1 MFETFAIWLVTV
13 VLDIAGGSAL
23 GAALIVAATYA
34 IPVAL
39 SMAATRLLAPKMPT
53 YADLA
58 GRGVMTRNPVAP
70 RQIVYGQTKCSGP
83 IVYLATSGSKNQF
96 LHIVVAVAGHQV
108 EEIGD
113 VYFNED
119 LVLTGAGDGY
129 GTGIFSNCLIH
140 KKLGTTTQTV
150 DTVLEA
156 DFPTEW
162 DSTHRLRGIAY
173 VYCKLTYSAEV
184 FPGGIPN
191 ISAVVKGKLVYNL
204 ATSTTVYS
212 ANPAY
217 CLRDYLTDT
226 DLGMGMTTAEIDDTA
241 CAAAATVCDG
251 TVAHLPSGTEAR
263 YECSG
268 QAVTSSTPD
277 AIIGQLLSSMAGNI
291 AYSGGKVVMYAGAY
305 RTPTVTLTEA
315 HLAGAVSVTT
325 RASAR
330 DRVNAVKG
338 TYISAANQWTAADF
352 PSRYSSTYT
361 AEDNG
366 ITHWRD
372 VVLPFTT
379 SSSAAQRIAVI
390 NLRQARQEIIFSA
403 RFNLNAMQLRAGDT
417 VMITNAKF
425 GWTAKVFE
433 VIDWSLANEGT
444 PPQPVIAMTLRETD
458 STVYAWDVGDEI
470 AVEAAPNT
478 DLPDPFTVP
487 TPVVTLLSDST
498 TVIVQPDGTI
508 LPRLKVSWT
517 TPNDIHVESG
527 GFAEIEYKLS
537 SDADSLYVPWA
548 TPRGD
553 ALFDYVTDVKVGL
566 QYSIRVRFRNDAGVR
581 GSYDTET
588 SAAIVGDTTA
598 PNAVGSSISATAFPG
613 YIDLLWTPSTSAT
626 VNEYFIYRSITSAFA
641 GFTLLAQTA
650 NSQYQDASVTNGT
663 PYWYYVVAQSRSGI
677 DSSASTVVN
686 AAAIFAP
693 NGVVPSNPTAPAQP
707 GSPVVGTYDASDGSV
722 FAFVTL
728 TIAALPSGGVWQNL
742 LYRRTGSSDWM
753 VAAQFKN
760 TGSTTMRLD
769 DLSPGVGYDIAMQAW
784 NGAGG
789 SSVVTG
795 TAFTAATKTS
805 APPTYSGAS
814 LIRNE
819 KVPPNFTSSK
829 VRRYGFGFFWAE
841 AMGDSYAYPA
851 DFAYWEVKCVA
862 TTNSSA
868 TDYNWDNG
876 SGTPALYRVTEPFIY
891 FYRDSQQNYNIYV
904 RAVNKSGVPASTWY
918 DNTGNLGAGVTK
930 PGGEMM
936 EQEASA
942 VTITGGTVSGI
953 TDIAL
958 ADGGT
963 GASTAANA
971 RTNLGVTATGSDTT
985 YAYRANNLSDLASVS
1000 TARTNLGVTATGA
1013 DTTYNYRAN
1022 NLSDVASASTARSN
1036 LGFRAA
1042 ISHVEPV
1049 LGGAPTESF
1058 SYAHNFGV
1066 LQDRILI
1073 QAVAVSSGSLTID
1086 EYLVQHD
1093 YANAGNDTN
1102 TSYFLISTKS
1112 GTNLTN
1118 QSIRVTIN
1126 WLP

>member
-13 VLDIAGGSAL
+13 VLDIAAGSAL
-23 GAALIVAATYA
+23 GTALIVAATYA

-96 LHIVVAVAGHQV
+96 LHIVVALAGHQV

-119 LVLTGAGDGY
+119 LVLTGSGDGY

-263 YECSG
+263 YECNG

-315 HLAGAVSVTT
+315 QLAGAVSVTT

-361 AEDNG
+361 TEDNG

-417 VMITNAKF
+417 VMITNSKF

-458 STVYAWDVGDEI
+458 STVYSWDVGDEI

-508 LPRLKVSWT
+508 LPRLKVSWN

-548 TPRGD
+548 SPRGD

-598 PNAVGSSISATAFPG
+598 PNTVGATISATARAG

-626 VNEYFIYRSITSAFA
+626 VNEYFIYRSITSAVA
-641 GFTLLAQTA
+641 GFALLAQTA

-663 PYWYYVVAQSRSGI
+663 TYWYYVVAQSRSGI
-677 DSSASTVVN
+677 DSPASSVVT
-686 AAAIFAP
+686 ATAIFAP

-707 GSPVVGTYDASDGSV
+707 SSPVVGTYDASDGSV

-728 TIAALPSGGVWQNL
+728 NIAAMPSDAVWQNL
-742 LYRRTGSSDWM
+742 LYRRTGSSEWM
-753 VAAQFKN
+753 VAAQYKN
-760 TGSTTMRLD
+760 TGTVTMRLD
-769 DLSPGVGYDIAMQAW
+769 DLSPGVGYDIATQAW

-789 SSVVTG
+789 SAVVTG
-795 TAFTAATKTS
+795 TAFTAATKSTAPTAPSSISVTS
-805 APPTYSGAS
+805 PSSGGTPTPIFTYFGGGRVQHYVGDVRWTSGS
-814 LIRNE
+814 N
-819 KVPPNFTSSK
+819 
-829 VRRYGFGFFWAE
+829 
-841 AMGDSYAYPA
+841 A
-851 DFAYWEVKCVA
+851 DLAWHEVKVT
-862 TTNSSA
+862 TTNDDGA
-868 TDYNWDNG
+868 TDYSYG
-876 SGTPALYRVTEPFIY
+876 VGGVAGVGR
-891 FYRDSQQNYNIYV
+891 
-904 RAVNKSGVPASTWY
+904 VPAGLTSATVNGQSLVAGYLRIRAINTSGAASAWTSFGNINSTA
-918 DNTGNLGAGVTK
+918 NVGIPLGASATRDVGTAASTVAAGDDSRITGSAQK
-930 PGGEMM
+930 ASNLSDI
-936 EQEASA
+936 ASA
-942 VTITGGTVSGI
+942 P
-953 TDIAL
+953 
-958 ADGGT
+958 
-963 GASTAANA
+963 TA
-971 RTNLGVTATGSDTT
+971 RSNLGVTATGSDTT
-985 YAYRANNLSDLASVS
+985 YV
-1000 TARTNLGVTATGA
+1000 
-1013 DTTYNYRAN
+1013 YRAN
-1022 NLSDVASASTARSN
+1022 NLSDVASAATARTN
-1036 LGFRAA
+1036 LGLTGLASSKYLA
-1042 ISHVEPV
+1042 GTQVEAFA
-1049 LGGAPTESF
+1049 GGAQSEVFDIDLTSAGF
-1058 SYAHNFGV
+1058 SAKPEMGIVQCTDPNYIAGYDYA
-1066 LQDRILI
+1066 
-1073 QAVAVSSGSLTID
+1073 SGSSSST
-1086 EYLVQHD
+1086 
-1093 YANAGNDTN
+1093 NARCTLQSRDGSNIPTTN
-1102 TSYFLISTKS
+1102 ARLFFLF
-1112 GTNLTN
+1112 
-1118 QSIRVTIN
+1118 
-1126 WLP
+1126 LP

>member
-1 MFETFAIWLVTV
+1 MFALF
-13 VLDIAGGSAL
+13 VLLAKAVAT
-23 GAALIVAATYA
+23 AALAAGASTAIANAIVFIVPYL
-34 IPVAL
+34 ISIGL
-39 SMAATRLLAPKMPT
+39 SMAATRLLAPKMPS
-53 YADLA
+53 YSDVSS
-58 GRGVMTRNPVAP
+58 RGVMTRNPVAA
-70 RQIVYGQTKCSGP
+70 RQIIYGQAKVSGP
-83 IVYLATSGSKNQF
+83 IIYLATSGNKNQF
-96 LHIVVAVAGHQV
+96 LHVVVALAGHQV

-119 LVLTGAGDGY
+119 LVLSGSGDGY

-150 DTVLEA
+150 DTTLEA

-173 VYCKLTYSAEV
+173 IYAKLTYSAEV

-191 ISAVVKGKLVYNL
+191 ISAVVKGKLVYNPTGG
-204 ATSTTVYS
+204 ATAYS
-212 ANPAY
+212 ANPAL

-241 CAAAATVCDG
+241 CAAAATVCDAA
-251 TVAHLPSGTEAR
+251 VAHLPSGTEAR

-315 HLAGAVSVTT
+315 HLAGAISVTT

-352 PSRYSSTYT
+352 PSIYSSTYAT
-361 AEDNG
+361 EDNG

-390 NLRQARQEIIFSA
+390 NLRQARQEIVFTA
-403 RFNLNAMQLRAGDT
+403 KFNLNAMQLRAGDT

-433 VIDWSLANEGT
+433 VIEWALANDGT

-527 GFAEIEYKLS
+527 GFVEIEYKLS

-548 TPRGD
+548 SLRGD

-588 SAAIVGDTTA
+588 SAAIVGDTTT
-598 PNAVGSSISATAFPG
+598 PNGVGATISATARPG
-613 YIDLLWTPSTSAT
+613 YIDLLWTPSISAT
-626 VNEYFIYRSITSAFA
+626 VNEYFIYRSITSAVA
-641 GFTLLAQTA
+641 GFALLAQTA
-650 NSQYQDASVTNGT
+650 NSQYQDSSVTNGT
-663 PYWYYVVAQSRSGI
+663 TYWYYVVAQSRSGI
-677 DSSASTVVN
+677 DSPASTVVN

-693 NGVVPSNPTAPAQP
+693 NGAVPSNPTAPAQP
-707 GSPVVGTYDASDGSV
+707 GSPVIGTYDASDGSV

-728 TIAALPSGGVWQNL
+728 TISALPSGGVWQNL

-769 DLSPGVGYDIAMQAW
+769 DLSPGVGYDIATQAW

-789 SSVVTG
+789 SAVVTG
-795 TAFTAATKTS
+795 SAFTAATKTS
-805 APPTYSGAS
+805 APPTYTGTS
-814 LIRNE
+814 LNSNE

-851 DFAYWEVKCVA
+851 DFAYWEIKCVA
-862 TTNSSA
+862 TASSSA

-891 FYRDSQQNYNIYV
+891 FYRDSQQDYNIYF
-904 RAVNKSGVPASTWY
+904 RAVNKSGVPASAWT
-918 DNTGNLGAGVTK
+918 DRSGNVGANVTK
-930 PGGEMM
+930 PGGAMM

-942 VTITGGTVSGI
+942 VTITGGSSTTATERTASLIVAPAAASNPRAMVAIFAGSDVKNMTAGTPTDTLDVDI
-953 TDIAL
+953 TNRGFTAKPDWGLIQVYDTNYLGVYDYDTASTSTNARFVL
-958 ADGGT
+958 FSRDGG
-963 GASTAANA
+963 
-971 RTNLGVTATGSDTT
+971 
-985 YAYRANNLSDLASVS
+985 NLS
-1000 TARTNLGVTATGA
+1000 TGNRR
-1013 DTTYNYRAN
+1013 YHFIVGKY
-1022 NLSDVASASTARSN
+1022 
-1036 LGFRAA
+1036 
-1042 ISHVEPV
+1042 
-1049 LGGAPTESF
+1049 
-1058 SYAHNFGV
+1058 
-1066 LQDRILI
+1066 
-1073 QAVAVSSGSLTID
+1073 
-1086 EYLVQHD
+1086 
-1093 YANAGNDTN
+1093 
-1102 TSYFLISTKS
+1102 
-1112 GTNLTN
+1112 
-1118 QSIRVTIN
+1118 
-1126 WLP
+1126 

>member
-1 MFETFAIWLVTV
+1 MFQAFVIWFVTI
-13 VLDIAGGSAL
+13 VLDVGAGTAL
-23 GAALIVAATYA
+23 GAFLVTATTIA
-34 IPVAL
+34 ITTAI
-39 SMAATRLLAPKMPT
+39 SMAATRLLAPKMPS
-53 YADLA
+53 YSDLA
-58 GRGVMTRNPVAP
+58 GRGVMTRNPVAA
-70 RQIVYGQTKCSGP
+70 RQIIYGQAKVSGP
-83 IVYLATSGSKNQF
+83 IIYMATSGAKNQF
-96 LHIVVAVAGHQV
+96 LHIVVALAGHQV

-119 LVLTGAGDGY
+119 LVLSGSGDGY

-150 DTVLEA
+150 DTTLEA

-162 DSTHRLRGIAY
+162 DSTHRLQGIAY
-173 VYCKLTYSAEV
+173 VYVKLTYSAEV

-191 ISAVVKGKLVYNL
+191 VSAVVKGKLVYNL
-204 ATSTTVYS
+204 ATATTVYS

-241 CAAAATVCDG
+241 CAAAATVCDDA
-251 TVAHLPSGTEAR
+251 VAHLPSGTESR

-268 QAVTSSTPD
+268 QTVTSATPD
-277 AIIGQLLSSMAGNI
+277 AVIGQLLSSMAGKI

-315 HLAGAVSVTT
+315 HLAGAISVTT

-352 PSRYSSTYT
+352 PSIYSSTYT
-361 AEDNG
+361 TEDNG

-390 NLRQARQEIIFSA
+390 NLRQARQEIVFTA
-403 RFNLNAMQLRAGDT
+403 KFNLNAMQLRAGDT

-433 VIDWSLANEGT
+433 VIEWALANDGT

-487 TPVVTLLSDST
+487 TPAVTLLSDST

-548 TPRGD
+548 SPRGD

-598 PNAVGSSISATAFPG
+598 PNTVGSTISATARPG

-641 GFTLLAQTA
+641 GFALLAQTA
-650 NSQYQDASVTNGT
+650 NSQYQDSSVTNGT
-663 PYWYYVVAQSRSGI
+663 TYWYYVVAQSRSGI
-677 DSSASTVVN
+677 NSSASDVVT

-707 GSPVVGTYDASDGSV
+707 GSPTVGTYDASDGSV
-722 FAFVTL
+722 FSFVTL
-728 TIAALPSGGVWQNL
+728 EVYALPTGAIWQNL
-742 LYRRTGSSDWM
+742 LYRRTGAGDWM
-753 VAAQFKN
+753 VAAQYKN
-760 TGSTTMRLD
+760 TGTITMRLD
-769 DLSPGVGYDIAMQAW
+769 DLSPGVGYDIATQAW

-795 TAFTAATKTS
+795 TALTAATKTTTPGVPS
-805 APPTYSGAS
+805 AFTHVAGNNAAYARPPSMLGTIVGYSCRHNWTAPSDKDLIGYEWTTLGATGS
-814 LIRNE
+814 DPVGNGNFSPINE
-819 KVPPNFTSSK
+819 AISVLNGPVTS
-829 VRRYGFGFFWAE
+829 Y
-841 AMGDSYAYPA
+841 
-851 DFAYWEVKCVA
+851 
-862 TTNSSA
+862 
-868 TDYNWDNG
+868 
-876 SGTPALYRVTEPFIY
+876 L
-891 FYRDSQQNYNIYV
+891 YV
-904 RAVNKSGVPASTWY
+904 RSKNRSGVFSAWVTDSVNLNTSHLQPA
-918 DNTGNLGAGVTK
+918 GN
-930 PGGEMM
+930 MM
-936 EQEASA
+936 LQEASA
-942 VTITGGTVSGI
+942 VTITGGSSATATERTASLIVAPAAASNPRAMIAIFAGSDVKNMTAGTPTDTLDVDI
-953 TDIAL
+953 TNRGFTAKPDWGLIQIYDTNYLGVYDYDTASTSTNARFVL
-958 ADGGT
+958 FSRDGG
-963 GASTAANA
+963 
-971 RTNLGVTATGSDTT
+971 
-985 YAYRANNLSDLASVS
+985 NLS
-1000 TARTNLGVTATGA
+1000 TGNRR
-1013 DTTYNYRAN
+1013 YHFIVGKY
-1022 NLSDVASASTARSN
+1022 
-1036 LGFRAA
+1036 
-1042 ISHVEPV
+1042 
-1049 LGGAPTESF
+1049 
-1058 SYAHNFGV
+1058 
-1066 LQDRILI
+1066 
-1073 QAVAVSSGSLTID
+1073 
-1086 EYLVQHD
+1086 
-1093 YANAGNDTN
+1093 
-1102 TSYFLISTKS
+1102 
-1112 GTNLTN
+1112 
-1118 QSIRVTIN
+1118 
-1126 WLP
+1126 

>member
-96 LHIVVAVAGHQV
+96 LHIVVALAGHQV

-119 LVLTGAGDGY
+119 LVLTGSGDGY

-263 YECSG
+263 YECNG

-315 HLAGAVSVTT
+315 QLAGAVSVTT

-361 AEDNG
+361 TEDNG

-417 VMITNAKF
+417 VMITNSKF

-458 STVYAWDVGDEI
+458 STVYSWDVGDEI

-508 LPRLKVSWT
+508 LPRLKVSWN

-548 TPRGD
+548 SPRGD

-588 SAAIVGDTTA
+588 SSAIVGDTTA
-598 PNAVGSSISATAFPG
+598 PNTVGATISATARAG

-626 VNEYFIYRSITSAFA
+626 VNEYFIYRSITSAVA
-641 GFTLLAQTA
+641 GFALLAQTA

-663 PYWYYVVAQSRSGI
+663 TYWYYVVAQSRSGI
-677 DSSASTVVN
+677 DSPASSVVT
-686 AAAIFAP
+686 ATAIFAP

-707 GSPVVGTYDASDGSV
+707 SSPVVGTYDATDGSV

-728 TIAALPSGGVWQNL
+728 DIAAMPSGAVWQNL
-742 LYRRTGSSDWM
+742 LYRRTGSGDWM

-760 TGSTTMRLD
+760 TSGTQIRLD

-795 TAFTAATKTS
+795 TAFTASTKSS
-805 APPTYSGAS
+805 APATPSGGALSATGVIPKNNPTRGSYPLTYFGTVVSW
-814 LIRNE
+814 
-819 KVPPNFTSSK
+819 SK
-829 VRRYGFGFFWAE
+829 NTE
-841 AMGDSYAYPA
+841 ADLAY
-851 DFAYWEVKCVA
+851 YELKA
-862 TTNSSA
+862 TATNSDAA
-868 TDYNWDNG
+868 TDYTWSIEGDGTGSPMRIRAENACIYNG
-876 SGTPALYRVTEPFIY
+876 TAVSGFVRI
-891 FYRDSQQNYNIYV
+891 
-904 RAVNKSGVPASTWY
+904 RAVNSSGVASAWASLGNANTAATLGVGAAASMNQGTGSNDVAAGNDTRITGAAQKSSNLSDLASAST
-918 DNTGNLGAGVTK
+918 
-930 PGGEMM
+930 
-936 EQEASA
+936 SR
-942 VTITGGTVSGI
+942 S
-953 TDIAL
+953 
-958 ADGGT
+958 
-963 GASTAANA
+963 
-971 RTNLGVTATGSDTT
+971 NLGVTATGSDTT
-985 YAYRANNLSDLASVS
+985 YAYRANNLSDLASAA
-1000 TARTNLGVTATGA
+1000 TARTNLGLTG
-1013 DTTYNYRAN
+1013 
-1022 NLSDVASASTARSN
+1022 LASSKYLAGTQ
-1036 LGFRAA
+1036 
-1042 ISHVEPV
+1042 VEAFA
-1049 LGGAPTESF
+1049 GGAQSEVFDIDLTSGGFAAKPEMGIVQCTDPNYIAGYD
-1058 SYAHNFGV
+1058 YA
-1066 LQDRILI
+1066 
-1073 QAVAVSSGSLTID
+1073 SGSSSST
-1086 EYLVQHD
+1086 
-1093 YANAGNDTN
+1093 NARCTLQSRDGSNIPTTN
-1102 TSYFLISTKS
+1102 ARLFFLF
-1112 GTNLTN
+1112 
-1118 QSIRVTIN
+1118 
-1126 WLP
+1126 LP

>member
-1 MFETFAIWLVTV
+1 
-13 VLDIAGGSAL
+13 
-23 GAALIVAATYA
+23 
-34 IPVAL
+34 
-39 SMAATRLLAPKMPT
+39 
-53 YADLA
+53 
-58 GRGVMTRNPVAP
+58 
-70 RQIVYGQTKCSGP
+70 
-83 IVYLATSGSKNQF
+83 
-96 LHIVVAVAGHQV
+96 
-108 EEIGD
+108 
-113 VYFNED
+113 
-119 LVLTGAGDGY
+119 
-129 GTGIFSNCLIH
+129 
-140 KKLGTTTQTV
+140 
-150 DTVLEA
+150 
-156 DFPTEW
+156 
-162 DSTHRLRGIAY
+162 
-173 VYCKLTYSAEV
+173 
-184 FPGGIPN
+184 
-191 ISAVVKGKLVYNL
+191 
-204 ATSTTVYS
+204 
-212 ANPAY
+212 
-217 CLRDYLTDT
+217 
-226 DLGMGMTTAEIDDTA
+226 
-241 CAAAATVCDG
+241 
-251 TVAHLPSGTEAR
+251 
-263 YECSG
+263 
-268 QAVTSSTPD
+268 
-277 AIIGQLLSSMAGNI
+277 
-291 AYSGGKVVMYAGAY
+291 
-305 RTPTVTLTEA
+305 
-315 HLAGAVSVTT
+315 
-325 RASAR
+325 
-330 DRVNAVKG
+330 
-338 TYISAANQWTAADF
+338 
-352 PSRYSSTYT
+352 
-361 AEDNG
+361 
-366 ITHWRD
+366 
-372 VVLPFTT
+372 
-379 SSSAAQRIAVI
+379 
-390 NLRQARQEIIFSA
+390 
-403 RFNLNAMQLRAGDT
+403 
-417 VMITNAKF
+417 
-425 GWTAKVFE
+425 
-433 VIDWSLANEGT
+433 
-444 PPQPVIAMTLRETD
+444 MTLRETD
-458 STVYAWDVGDEI
+458 STVYSWDVGDEI

-508 LPRLKVSWT
+508 LPRLKVSWN

-588 SAAIVGDTTA
+588 SAAIVGDTTT

-663 PYWYYVVAQSRSGI
+663 TYWYYVVAQSRSGI

-862 TTNSSA
+862 TTNPSA

-930 PGGEMM
+930 PGGAMM

-953 TDIAL
+953 TDIAIS
-958 ADGGT
+958 DGGT
-963 GASTAANA
+963 GASSAAGA
-971 RTNLGVTATGSDTT
+971 RTNLGLGGAATLSVGTAAGTVSAGDDSRITGAAQKAS
-985 YAYRANNLSDLASVS
+985 NLSDL
-1000 TARTNLGVTATGA
+1000 
-1013 DTTYNYRAN
+1013 
-1022 NLSDVASASTARSN
+1022 ASASTARSN
-1036 LGFRAA
+1036 LGVRDGSEVVTLGGGSPTETFTVTHNIGAEQYKVLIQLVDPAGLGDLIVNHDYVSASNTVNVSAFRAYTPDGSNIA
-1042 ISHVEPV
+1042 
-1049 LGGAPTESF
+1049 GGGRRF
-1058 SYAHNFGV
+1058 
-1066 LQDRILI
+1066 
-1073 QAVAVSSGSLTID
+1073 TIH
-1086 EYLVQHD
+1086 YL
-1093 YANAGNDTN
+1093 
-1102 TSYFLISTKS
+1102 
-1112 GTNLTN
+1112 
-1118 QSIRVTIN
+1118 
-1126 WLP
+1126 P